1 MNESKER
8 PEQLEAHGSN
18 APRYL
23 PGFTLASAGAS
34 QQSVSQQP
42 STQPQATPIQYA
54 TTTPPLKDI
63 AGWLAFFMVI
73 LGLSTLISITILF
86 TSLLRIDLP
95 YAMISIVMTPIVT
108 ILAINAAMAINARK
122 KLGKRLTIGT
132 LVASFV
138 HTTIVTIISI
148 LTGGVTTE
156 ALAGFFFIIALQAI
170 AIGLCYMYFRVSRR
184 VKETLQ
190 EKQPADQQYYTKS
203 QVAPMQPTATSS
215 LHLNGIAG
223 WLAFFMVVLALG
235 GLLFAGTFFD
245 MLACLAKYKSPGY
258 SDPTSGSIF
267 PFTII
272 QCILWVDPN
281 ESSYIVSAVVA
292 PIVTTLAI
300 AAVVAINMRKKLGKR
315 LAIAAYIFCFMHQV
329 LRVVF
334 SIMGKEYSEYEREA
348 LIINTIGLFTIQAIV
363 IGLFCLYFCT
373 SRRVKE
379 TLIK

>member
-1 MNESKER
+1 
-8 PEQLEAHGSN
+8 
-18 APRYL
+18 
-23 PGFTLASAGAS
+23 
-34 QQSVSQQP
+34 
-42 STQPQATPIQYA
+42 
-54 TTTPPLKDI
+54 
-63 AGWLAFFMVI
+63 MVI

-258 SDPTSGSIF
+258 SDLTSGSILPF

-272 QCILWVDPN
+272 KCILSVDPN
-281 ESSYIVSAVVA
+281 ESSYIVSAIVA
-292 PIVTTLAI
+292 PIVTALAI
-300 AAVVAINMRKKLGKR
+300 AAIVAINMRKKLGKR
-315 LAIAAYIFCFMHQV
+315 LAIATYISCFMHQA
-329 LRVVF
+329 LCVVF
-334 SIMGKEYSEYEREA
+334 SIIGKEYFENEREA
-348 LIINTIGLFTIQAIV
+348 LIINTIGLLTIQVIV

>member
-1 MNESKER
+1 MNKSKER

-23 PGFTLASAGAS
+23 PGFTLASAGAP
-34 QQSVSQQP
+34 QHSVSQQP

-54 TTTPPLKDI
+54 TTTHHLQGI
-63 AGWLAFFMVI
+63 TGWLAFFMVI
-73 LGLSTLISITILF
+73 LGLSALISITILF

-95 YAMISIVMTPIVT
+95 YAMVSIVMTPIVT
-108 ILAINAAMAINARK
+108 ILAINTAMAINARK
-122 KLGKRLTIGT
+122 KLGKRLAIDT
-132 LVASFV
+132 LVTSFV

-156 ALAGFFFIIALQAI
+156 ALAGFFFIIAIQAI
-170 AIGLCYMYFRVSRR
+170 AIGLCYMYFRTSRR

-190 EKQPADQQYYTKS
+190 EKQPTDQQHPTKS
-203 QVAPMQPTATSS
+203 QVAPVQPTATSS

-272 QCILWVDPN
+272 KCILSVDPN
-281 ESSYIVSAVVA
+281 ESSYIVSAIIA
-292 PIVTTLAI
+292 PIVTALAI
-300 AAVVAINMRKKLGKR
+300 AAIVAISMRRKSGKR
-315 LAIAAYIFCFMHQV
+315 LAIAAYVSCFIHQV
-329 LRVVF
+329 LCVVF
-334 SIMGKEYSEYEREA
+334 SIMGTEYFESEREA